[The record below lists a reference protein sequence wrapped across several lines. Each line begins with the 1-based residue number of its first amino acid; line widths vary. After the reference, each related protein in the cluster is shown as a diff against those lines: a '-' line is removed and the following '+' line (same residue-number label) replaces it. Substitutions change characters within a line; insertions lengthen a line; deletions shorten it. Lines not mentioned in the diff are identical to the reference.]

1 DGLVYI
7 TRPYAEGEHWSVQEH
22 DLIFLHA
29 KGQRHLTLERLFSK
43 PL

>member
-1 DGLVYI
+1 MFVNKRKSHDGLVYI

-29 KGQRHLTLERLFSK
+29 KGQRHLL
-43 PL
+43 